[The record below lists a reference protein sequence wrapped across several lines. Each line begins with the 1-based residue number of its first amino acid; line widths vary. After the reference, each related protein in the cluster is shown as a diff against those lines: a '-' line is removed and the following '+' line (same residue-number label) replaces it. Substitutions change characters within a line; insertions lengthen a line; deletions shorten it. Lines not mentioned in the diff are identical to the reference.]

1 VDQHDGSEA
10 AQLALVQGAAVRCAA
25 VRCAAA
31 RWQRRRGTVSWGL
44 MLVVAAV
51 LVAVAAVCSWP
62 LTAQGASQHS
72 VRWDDLLPEPGV
84 NQNKEPTYHNSMP
97 IGNGHMTAN
106 INFESASDTLAVM
119 ITASSFWFEDGE
131 MGKVGLLT
139 LQLPS
144 RGGAALGTGFS
155 QTFDPQDA
163 TVRFT
168 IPAGKAGT
176 VALDIVAYVDAT
188 SDSLVASITPP
199 VEATFKLTLLRPVA
213 QQKKPTSDCSSFE
226 LSADVLASA
235 DSLLYH
241 RNSLPLNQTYMAR
254 ALGNLNI
261 PTVPRSEFVDPLNN
275 RATGFKVA
283 TVHAVA
289 NHSTTFAATL
299 LTAQTDTASQYVAAL
314 EQASASYVSALTSA
328 SEFPP
333 AAHRKF
339 WASKWARHSIEVS
352 AANITDASMVATAK
366 IVSDMYGPP
375 PPPPLV
381 NMLADCVSRSICKWL
396 RFFRTYATELFLSR
410 SVLEIE
416 MHWSVGAGTHCNGLL
431 RSLRRER
438 QGCRSSLTGCCTVP
452 PARRTRTRTRGAG

>member
-1 VDQHDGSEA
+1 
-10 AQLALVQGAAVRCAA
+10 
-25 VRCAAA
+25 
-31 RWQRRRGTVSWGL
+31 

-241 RNSLPLNQTYMAR
+241 RNSLPLNQ
-254 ALGNLNI
+254 
-261 PTVPRSEFVDPLNN
+261 
-275 RATGFKVA
+275 
-283 TVHAVA
+283 
-289 NHSTTFAATL
+289 
-299 LTAQTDTASQYVAAL
+299 
-314 EQASASYVSALTSA
+314 
-328 SEFPP
+328 
-333 AAHRKF
+333 AHT
-339 WASKWARHSIEVS
+339 W
-352 AANITDASMVATAK
+352 
-366 IVSDMYGPP
+366 
-375 PPPPLV
+375 
-381 NMLADCVSRSICKWL
+381 
-396 RFFRTYATELFLSR
+396 
-410 SVLEIE
+410 
-416 MHWSVGAGTHCNGLL
+416 
-431 RSLRRER
+431 
-438 QGCRSSLTGCCTVP
+438 
-452 PARRTRTRTRGAG
+452 RGR

>member
-1 VDQHDGSEA
+1 
-10 AQLALVQGAAVRCAA
+10 
-25 VRCAAA
+25 
-31 RWQRRRGTVSWGL
+31 
-44 MLVVAAV
+44 M
-51 LVAVAAVCSWP
+51 
-62 LTAQGASQHS
+62 
-72 VRWDDLLPEPGV
+72 
-84 NQNKEPTYHNSMP
+84 
-97 IGNGHMTAN
+97 
-106 INFESASDTLAVM
+106 
-119 ITASSFWFEDGE
+119 
-131 MGKVGLLT
+131 
-139 LQLPS
+139 
-144 RGGAALGTGFS
+144 
-155 QTFDPQDA
+155 
-163 TVRFT
+163 
-168 IPAGKAGT
+168 
-176 VALDIVAYVDAT
+176 
-188 SDSLVASITPP
+188 
-199 VEATFKLTLLRPVA
+199 
-213 QQKKPTSDCSSFE
+213 
-226 LSADVLASA
+226 
-235 DSLLYH
+235 
-241 RNSLPLNQTYMAR
+241 
-254 ALGNLNI
+254 NI

-381 NMLADCVSRSICKWL
+381 NMLADCVCRSICKWL
-396 RFFRTYATELFLSR
+396 RFFVRNRIISEP
-410 SVLEIE
+410 VLEIE

-438 QGCRSSLTGCCTVP
+438 QGCRSSLTGCCTDRPGREAPSSAMNAVMSQLI
-452 PARRTRTRTRGAG
+452 